1 MIKAET
7 KFKETEIG
15 PIPEEWDVFSVEKI
29 GRIVTG
35 KTPPTNTRDYY
46 GNDYPF
52 VKIPDMNGSVCIT
65 KTGSMI
71 SEKGAKYLGK
81 AKLPKNSVMVSC
93 IATVGNVAITSRESF
108 TNQQINSV
116 IPNIKIIDPLYLYY
130 FFKNNKEYIES
141 LGGGGSVYT
150 NISKSKFEN
159 MPVVVPELTEQKR
172 IAKIL
177 GALDEKIEL
186 NRRMNDTLEKIA
198 NAIFKHWFVD
208 FDFPNKQGKP
218 YKSTGGKMIESE
230 LGLIPNEW
238 SVGKLG
244 DELKIVMG
252 QSPSGSS
259 YNENGDG
266 LPFYQGR
273 TDFGYRFPQRRI
285 YCSAPT
291 RIAEPLDTLISVR
304 APVGD
309 INMASEKCCI
319 GRGVGAIRKEKF
331 SSYVFYK
338 LKSLQNEIK
347 QFDSEGTVF
356 GSINKDSLSGIAT
369 VIPDDKTLDIFEKNV
384 SIVDNEIFNL
394 SKEIDNL
401 SQIRD
406 SLLPRLMSGK
416 IRINV

>member
-1 MIKAET
+1 
-7 KFKETEIG
+7 
-15 PIPEEWDVFSVEKI
+15 
-29 GRIVTG
+29 
-35 KTPPTNTRDYY
+35 
-46 GNDYPF
+46 
-52 VKIPDMNGSVCIT
+52 
-65 KTGSMI
+65 MI